1 MFLKVLCFK
10 QNKHFISDYM
20 RNFFPQC
27 SSNFSLFQIEWL
39 VLDKFSLDYV
49 LMMEPARH
57 TIHPTRRTQKPLL
70 MYRSDNCL
78 ESHSTHLDL
87 EKSLNLFET
96 KCI

>member
-1 MFLKVLCFK
+1 MNFHNVH
-10 QNKHFISDYM
+10 QKHST
-20 RNFFPQC
+20 
-27 SSNFSLFQIEWL
+27 FQIDLL
-39 VLDKFSLDYV
+39 VLDKFSLDNV
-49 LMMEPARH
+49 LIMEPARH

-87 EKSLNLFET
+87 ENSLNLFET